1 MINFDKIVI
10 LSGSNDLFNKII
22 ELLTKIKIGK

>member
-1 MINFDKIVI
+1 MINFDRILVI
-10 LSGSNDLFNKII
+10 YCSKDLFNKII

>member
-10 LSGSNDLFNKII
+10 LSGSNDLFNKIKK
-22 ELLTKIKIGK
+22 LLTKIKIGK

>member
-22 ELLTKIKIGK
+22 ELLAKIKIGK